1 MEYISTR
8 DTGNPVSGAQAILT
22 GLSPDG
28 GLFVPHSIPKID
40 VEALAGKNYCEVAS
54 AILQAFLPDY
64 SPAFFDAALP
74 ASYGENFGGKAGEL
88 KKLEKGLYSLELW
101 HGPTAAFKDYALQL
115 MPRLLVEARRML
127 GEQGTTLILVATSGD
142 TGKAAL
148 DGFKDLPGTAII
160 VFYPSEGVSE
170 IQRLQMTTQEGN
182 NLAVYAIEGNFDDAQ
197 RGVKRAFG
205 DAQLAETLAQRGV
218 RFSSANSINWGRL
231 VPQVVYYATS
241 YLKVCQSGDIKMGE
255 ELDFCVPTG
264 NFGDIMAGWY
274 AKQMGVPVGRL
285 LCASNQNNVLTEFL
299 ESGHYNAKRP
309 FYKTSSPSMDILVSS
324 NLERMLYHASGDAA
338 AVGGWMQALAQ
349 QGGYTVDAKTLAA
362 ITGTFAAGYA
372 SEEKVGEEI
381 RRMKDEYG
389 YLCDPHTAVAFRVL
403 QENAAAKG
411 RPAVVL
417 STASP
422 FKFCEKV
429 LQSLGQQPPADPFAA
444 IRLLEEVSSE
454 TAPLSLSGLAGKT
467 PRFGETVSQD
477 SLLETPLRM
486 FPG

>member
-8 DTGNPVSGAQAILT
+8 GAAGQMSAAQAILT

-28 GLFVPHSIPKID
+28 GLFVPRSIPKID
-40 VEALAGKNYCEVAS
+40 IEALAGQDYGTVA
-54 AILQAFLPDY
+54 AAVLQAFLPDY
-64 SPAFFDAALP
+64 SPEFFKTALP

-88 KKLEKGLYSLELW
+88 KRLEKGLYSLELW

-115 MPRLLVEARRML
+115 MPRLLAEARRML
-127 GEQGTTLILVATSGD
+127 GETGTTLILVATSGD

-170 IQRLQMTTQEGN
+170 IQRLQMTTQEGG

-205 DAQLAETLAQRGV
+205 DAKLAETLAQRGV

-231 VPQVVYYATS
+231 VPQVVYYVTS
-241 YLKVCQSGDIKMGE
+241 YLKVCQSGDSKMGE

-285 LCASNQNNVLTEFL
+285 ICASNQNNVLTEFL
-299 ESGHYNAKRP
+299 ESGCYNAKRP

-324 NLERMLYHASGDAA
+324 NLERMLYHASGDPA
-338 AVGGWMQALAQ
+338 AVQGWMQELAQ
-349 QGGYTVDAKTLAA
+349 QGQYTVDKNTLAA
-362 ITGTFAAGYA
+362 ITGSFGAGCA
-372 SEEKVGEEI
+372 DENQVGEEI
-381 RRMKDEYG
+381 RRLMDEYH

-403 QENAAAKG
+403 RQSAG
-411 RPAVVL
+411 SRPSVVL

-429 LQSLGQQPPADPFAA
+429 LQSLGQAVPENPFEA
-444 IRLLEEVSSE
+444 IRLLEKTSGAA
-454 TAPLSLSGLAGKT
+454 APRSLSGLEGKT
-467 PRFGETVSQD
+467 PRFCETVSQD